1 MLQQLRGPAAL
12 QPPSQPL
19 LPDLPRALRVFLI
32 HNVAATGGHLG
43 PNLGVVEL
51 TLALHRV
58 FDSPHDPIIFDTGHQ
73 AYVHKML
80 TGRAHDFESLRKKG
94 GLSGYP
100 SRAESEHDWVES
112 SHASAALSYA
122 DGLAKAFE
130 LSGHRNRHV
139 VAVVGD
145 GALTGG
151 MCWEALNNIAA
162 SRRPVIIV
170 VNDNGRSYAPTIGGV
185 ADHLATLRL
194 QPAYEQAL
202 EKGRQAVR
210 ALPLVGKIAYR
221 VMHSVKA
228 GIKDSLS
235 PQLLFTDLG
244 LKYVGPVDGHD
255 ERAVEAALRHA
266 RGFGRPVI
274 VHVVTRK
281 GMGYA
286 PAEDDEAEQMHSC
299 GVIDPVTGQA
309 TKIAGP
315 GWTATFSDA
324 LVGYARKRR
333 DIVAITAA
341 MQGPTG
347 LTPFGEQFPDRLFDV
362 GIAEQHAMTSAA
374 GLAMGGLHPV
384 VAIYS
389 TFLNRAFDQMMMDVA
404 LHKLPVT
411 VVLDRAGV
419 TGPDGASHHGMWDG
433 SILQVVP
440 GLRIAAPRDAT
451 RVAELLNEAVA
462 VSDGPTVVR
471 FPKGT
476 VGGEAEAVSQL
487 GGMDVLYE
495 PAAGA
500 ARDVLLAGAGP
511 MAVMC
516 VQAATRL
523 ADQGIG
529 VTVVDPRWVKP
540 VDPALAGAAA
550 RYRLVV
556 TVEDNGLVGGFGDA
570 VCRLLRDA
578 GVSTPVQTYGLPQ
591 EFLTH
596 AKREEILEQAGLVPQ
611 HLARRITEAVARLT
625 PELADHPQA

>member
-1 MLQQLRGPAAL
+1 MLEQIRGPADLQHLSQQQLRDLAAEI
-12 QPPSQPL
+12 
-19 LPDLPRALRVFLI
+19 REFLI
-32 HNVAATGGHLG
+32 HKVAATGGHLG

-80 TGRAHDFESLRKKG
+80 TGRRDGFGTLRKRG

-139 VAVVGD
+139 VVVVGD

-185 ADHLATLRL
+185 ADHLAMLRL

-202 EKGRQAVR
+202 EKGREALR
-210 ALPLVGKIAYR
+210 AMPLVGKVAYR
-221 VMHSVKA
+221 FMHSVKA

-255 ERAVEAALRHA
+255 ERAVEVALRHA
-266 RGFGRPVI
+266 RDFGRPVI
-274 VHVVTRK
+274 VHAVTRK

-299 GVIDPVTGQA
+299 GVIDPVTGRA
-309 TKIAGP
+309 TKVAGP

-324 LVGYARKRR
+324 LIALGRQRR

-341 MQGPTG
+341 MPGPTG
-347 LTPFGEQFPDRLFDV
+347 LT
-362 GIAEQHAMTSAA
+362 
-374 GLAMGGLHPV
+374 
-384 VAIYS
+384 
-389 TFLNRAFDQMMMDVA
+389 
-404 LHKLPVT
+404 
-411 VVLDRAGV
+411 
-419 TGPDGASHHGMWDG
+419 
-433 SILQVVP
+433 
-440 GLRIAAPRDAT
+440 
-451 RVAELLNEAVA
+451 
-462 VSDGPTVVR
+462 
-471 FPKGT
+471 
-476 VGGEAEAVSQL
+476 
-487 GGMDVLYE
+487 
-495 PAAGA
+495 
-500 ARDVLLAGAGP
+500 
-511 MAVMC
+511 
-516 VQAATRL
+516 
-523 ADQGIG
+523 
-529 VTVVDPRWVKP
+529 
-540 VDPALAGAAA
+540 
-550 RYRLVV
+550 
-556 TVEDNGLVGGFGDA
+556 
-570 VCRLLRDA
+570 
-578 GVSTPVQTYGLPQ
+578 
-591 EFLTH
+591 
-596 AKREEILEQAGLVPQ
+596 
-611 HLARRITEAVARLT
+611 
-625 PELADHPQA
+625 